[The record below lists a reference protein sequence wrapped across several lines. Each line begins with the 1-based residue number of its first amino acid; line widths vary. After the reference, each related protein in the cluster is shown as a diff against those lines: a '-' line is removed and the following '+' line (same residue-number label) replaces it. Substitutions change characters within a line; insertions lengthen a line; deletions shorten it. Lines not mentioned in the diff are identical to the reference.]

1 MKYRIFTGLPT
12 ILILL
17 NFLVFPVSKAW
28 SQEAVKIAP
37 YFKNGQT
44 QTDVLHLTA
53 KINNMSDELY
63 LHFNPVAT
71 DGFDGSYDAYKLT
84 SFAGNAVPEIYTID
98 ATGTKYSIN
107 TFPFTGI
114 EKSVD
119 MAFKVG
125 TSGNVTLIATGL
137 ETFYSHP
144 ELGIFLLDTKT
155 DYEISLQSNS
165 EYIFSYLS
173 TDDPNRFKIRFAVS
187 LTGIPDE
194 RTRSSRCNVFAFNKD
209 LNIQYKDL
217 HGQKGQADVYDMSGR
232 NIRTV
237 LLDGSGSQKVA
248 MHSNTG
254 VYLVKL
260 TFSDYTETYKIAVR

>member
-1 MKYRIFTGLPT
+1 MKYRIFTDLPA

-28 SQEAVKIAP
+28 SQEAGTIVP
-37 YFKNGQT
+37 DLKNGQT

-63 LHFNPVAT
+63 LHFNPAAT
-71 DGFDGSYDAYKLT
+71 DGFDCLYDAYKLT
-84 SFAGNAVPEIYTID
+84 SFAGNAVPDIYTVD
-98 ATGTKYSIN
+98 STGTKYSIN
-107 TFPFTGI
+107 TFPFTGT

-119 MAFKVG
+119 MAFEVG

-137 ETFYSHP
+137 ETFKSHP

-165 EYIFSYLS
+165 EYIFSYLT

-187 LTGIPDE
+187 LTGISNQ
-194 RTRSSRCNVFAFNKD
+194 RTKPTRCNVFAFNKD
-209 LNIQYKDL
+209 LSIQYKDL
-217 HGQKGQADVYDMSGR
+217 KGQKGQAEVYDMSGR

-237 LLDGSGSQKVA
+237 LLDGSGSQNVV
-248 MHSNTG
+248 MQSNTG
-254 VYLVKL
+254 IYLIKL
-260 TFSDYTETYKIAVR
+260 IFSDYSETHKIAVR